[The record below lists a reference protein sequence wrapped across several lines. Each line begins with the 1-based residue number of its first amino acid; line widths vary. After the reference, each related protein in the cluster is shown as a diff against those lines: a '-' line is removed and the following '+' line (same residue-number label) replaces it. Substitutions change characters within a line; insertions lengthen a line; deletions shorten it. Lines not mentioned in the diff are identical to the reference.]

1 MKKTLIILVLAAM
14 AASGLFAQ
22 AASLVSFGLITDTHV
37 CDKPDQSNTIALT
50 ASPRYFT
57 GGLAKLEAF
66 GKAMNE
72 AGADFVAEL
81 GDFTDNPVN
90 GTLPPG
96 ERRKAALG
104 FMEAAEARLATFKG
118 PRYHVIG
125 NHDNDQASKEDFLS
139 KATNTGIAAGATYF
153 SFNRG
158 GIHFV
163 VLDAGF
169 KSDGSPYSGIPGQ
182 PGFGFSWDDAN
193 ITAEQLNW
201 LKADLAGTKLPVIV
215 FTHQELNPQELIDA
229 AFDPKHC
236 VKNAAAVR
244 GVLEG
249 AKKVLAVFS
258 GHYHDGGYQEVNG
271 IRYVVLQANAAYGND
286 ASYHNQYA
294 LVKVFAEG
302 RNYTVALSGNGMQRS
317 YAFTRALE

>member
-1 MKKTLIILVLAAM
+1 MKRVLAILVLAAV
-14 AASGLFAQ
+14 AAGGLFAQ
-22 AASLVSFGLITDTHV
+22 ALVSFGLITDTHV
-37 CDKPDQSNTIALT
+37 CDKADQSNAIALT

-57 GGLAKLEAF
+57 GGLSKLETF
-66 GKAMNE
+66 SKAMNQ
-72 AGADFVAEL
+72 ASADFVVEL
-81 GDFTDNPVN
+81 GDYTDNPVN
-90 GTLPPG
+90 SSLTPG

-104 FMEAAEARLATFKG
+104 FMEAAEARLALFKG

-139 KATNTGIAAGATYF
+139 KVTNTGIAAGATYY
-153 SFNRG
+153 SFERG

-201 LKADLAGTKLPVIV
+201 LKADLAGTRLPVIV

-236 VKNAAAVR
+236 VKNAAALR
-244 GVLEG
+244 GLLEG

-302 RNYTVALSGNGMQRS
+302 KTYTVALSGNGMQRS
-317 YAFTRALE
+317 YVFTQTLQ